1 MAKNDKTG
9 VTSLLSKIK
18 AAGFEVSKVK
28 TTLWAVKET
37 LAEAVEAFDFYVS
50 TRYEGSAF
58 CIVREGDE
66 SILIPF
72 YKNEIDVADYEGDD
86 KGLVASGDVDFNIDI
101 KEMVALR
108 DDKELNIKKGDTAL
122 RAFVS

>member
-1 MAKNDKTG
+1 MAKKDGKATS
-9 VTSLLSKIK
+9 SLLSKIK

-37 LAEAVEAFDFYVS
+37 LAEGVEDFDMYIS
-50 TRYEGSAF
+50 TKYEGSSF
-58 CIVREGDE
+58 VIVREGDE

-86 KGLVASGDVDFNIDI
+86 KGLVDPKDVDFAIDI

-108 DDKELNIKKGDTAL
+108 DDKELGITKGVTAL